1 MRKFKLYGNSTG
13 AYIDFSNDNNFLTNP
28 QNLGITLKN
37 TYQRLGNKNIKT
49 DEEFT
54 FKNFLANIEF
64 SSYAR
69 YTEFI
74 NFISANKNSGFKLY
88 YAPYTANEIYCECD
102 FTEISKEELNI
113 FGKLNSK
120 FSVQFKSYWLF
131 DVTKNSNFE
140 EDTTLGKEYILD
152 EEETNSLFAYAYTYT
167 EDSEEEVDSLFKYN
181 YRYNISG
188 QNTVVLNNT
197 GSVETPLKIVLN
209 GVATNPTFAL
219 YDVNDNLLQNASFEV
234 TVASGE
240 KFVVDSDEEN
250 MKVVLINTANEEIDK
265 TITQD
270 YSKTTYITL
279 PVGEHTLII
288 SDDNDVQITGYVEY
302 KLQYLGV

>member
-1 MRKFKLYGNSTG
+1 MRKFKLYGKSTG
-13 AYIDFSNDNNFLTNP
+13 NYIDFSNDNNYLTNP

-49 DEEFT
+49 DEELT

-88 YAPYTANEIYCECD
+88 YAPYTVNERYCECD

-152 EEETNSLFAYAYTYT
+152 EEETNPLFAYAYTYT
-167 EDSEEEVDSLFKYN
+167 EDAEEEVDSLFKYN

-219 YDVNDNLLQNASFEV
+219 YDVNDNLLQNASFKV

-270 YSKTTYITL
+270 YSKTTYINL

-288 SDDNDVQITGYVEY
+288 SDDNDVQITGYVGY
-302 KLQYLGV
+302 KIQFLGV

>member
-13 AYIDFSNDNNFLTNP
+13 TFIDFSDDNNFLTNP

-37 TYQRLGNKNIKT
+37 TYQKLGNKNIKI

-54 FKNFLANIEF
+54 FKTFIANISF
-64 SSYAR
+64 SGYVK
-69 YTEFI
+69 YTNFI
-74 NFISANKNSGFKLY
+74 NFISANKNSGFKLF
-88 YAPYTANEIYCECD
+88 YAPYTENERYCECD
-102 FTEISKEELNI
+102 FTEISKEELDV

-120 FSVQFKSYWLF
+120 FSVQFKTYWLF
-131 DVTKNSNFE
+131 DITKNSAFV

-152 EEETNSLFAYAYTYT
+152 AEETNPLFAYAYAFA
-167 EDSEEEVDSLFKYN
+167 EDTEEESDSLFKYN

-197 GSVETPLKIVLN
+197 GSVETTLKIVLN

-219 YDVNDNLLQNASFEV
+219 YDVNDNVLQTASFEL

-240 KFVVDSDEEN
+240 QFIVDSAENN
-250 MKVVLINTANEEIDK
+250 MKVVLVNTSNEEIDK
-265 TITQD
+265 TETQD
-270 YSKTTYITL
+270 FSKTTYITL
-279 PVGEHTLII
+279 PVGEHTLVI